1 MEKKATRLAMLKER
15 HQHLDDIIDEM
26 KEQRYLTPH
35 EREKLSTLKV
45 QRLRLK
51 DALRTLSSESGGF
64 SMLPPKFEL
73 K

>member
-1 MEKKATRLAMLKER
+1 MTTRIEVLKER

-26 KEQRYLTPH
+26 NDRTFLSPK
-35 EREKLSTLKV
+35 ERETLTILKV

-51 DALRTLSSESGGF
+51 DKIHTLKSDSDEF
-64 SMLPPKFEL
+64 SMLPPKFEM

>member
-1 MEKKATRLAMLKER
+1 MRKTASRIAILKER

-26 KEQRYLTPH
+26 NARKFLSPK
-35 EREKLSTLKV
+35 ERETLSTMKV

-51 DALRTLSSESGGF
+51 DSIRTLQGDTPGF